1 MKRLDFCQNTK
12 SPIFGSSSA
21 SNISSQKLGLIIF
34 LTLRVCNFMQKN
46 QKKNPIPRSG
56 TANGLT
62 NKQMNS
68 TKFIEDFHW
77 CRCPRNNSTDEFSSA
92 SSKTGGWFIVCTA
105 PVSFSLCRFQPE
117 CRRLPILHGKS
128 FKCSKICLYF
138 YVQLMLFLNSL
149 KAYVMYNKEEF
160 NVSYYYKGCSEEK

>member
-12 SPIFGSSSA
+12 SPIFGSSWA
-21 SNISSQKLGLIIF
+21 SNISSQKLGLVIF

-46 QKKNPIPRSG
+46 QKKNPILRSG

-68 TKFIEDFHW
+68 TKFIEHFHW

-105 PVSFSLCRFQPE
+105 RFFFTMQVPAWMQKIAHTSWKVLQMLQNMLILLCTTDA
-117 CRRLPILHGKS
+117 I
-128 FKCSKICLYF
+128 FK
-138 YVQLMLFLNSL
+138 
-149 KAYVMYNKEEF
+149 
-160 NVSYYYKGCSEEK
+160 